1 MDESATILEA
11 LREVYDPCC
20 EDRGLSVVDMG
31 LIEDIRVA
39 DGEARVDLVLTS
51 GWCPF
56 MVPLVERIRE
66 RVAQVAAVTDADV
79 QLVWDPAWTTA
90 RLSPLARERLQFLPP
105 PSQVQAGPVPT
116 RAADQIADGGPVPM
130 TAGPPS
136 ALPTS
141 APPTTP
147 R

>member
-1 MDESATILEA
+1 VDLRTEIVDA
-11 LREVYDPCC
+11 LRDVYDPCC

-39 DGEARVDLVLTS
+39 DGRASVDLVLTS

-56 MVPLVERIRE
+56 MVPLVETIRE
-66 RVAQVAAVTDADV
+66 RVAALRTVADADIRV
-79 QLVWDPAWTTA
+79 VWDTAWTSG

-105 PSQVQAGPVPT
+105 PNQITGAGPAAPAVP
-116 RAADQIADGGPVPM
+116 A
-130 TAGPPS
+130 S
-136 ALPTS
+136 AT
-141 APPTTP
+141 TTP